1 MIPATK
7 NILPLLAAILL
18 PACATVRT
26 PPPLDTAT
34 EPVPDAVSAAI
45 KMTEDTSDASMA
57 TAPRRPERIS
67 IAAVGDIMM
76 GSCYPE
82 PNLPPDDG
90 RRLFDDCREILSSAD
105 LAFGNLEGPL
115 CDQGS
120 PAKISRS
127 GRAYVFRTPSCYAAL
142 LAEAGFDVM
151 SLANNHAN
159 DFGPPGAASTRAAL
173 DQQGIRYSGKD
184 GSLAVFDLG
193 GTSAAL
199 VALAAGGPPR
209 SVVHPAGALKEID
222 SLAGAYDLL
231 IVSVHGGAEGK
242 TALHI
247 RPGPESY
254 LNEPRGDLISFAR
267 QAIDRG
273 ADLVIG
279 HGPHV
284 PRALEVYRDRL
295 IAYSLG
301 NFCTYGGMN
310 LSGESGLAPLLWAEL
325 APDGR
330 LLDFRIHS
338 FIQHRPGGPA
348 ADPLDRAARLMEQLS
363 REDFP
368 HSHPYRPPWR
378 EVPAGP

>member
-1 MIPATK
+1 MSNP
-7 NILPLLAAILL
+7 ILRLMPLLAALLL

-26 PPPLDTAT
+26 PPPQASAPEAAADSSAAARPEADSLAP
-34 EPVPDAVSAAI
+34 PVPSGPSRV
-45 KMTEDTSDASMA
+45 T
-57 TAPRRPERIS
+57 

-82 PNLPPDDG
+82 PRLPPEDG
-90 RRLFDDCREILSSAD
+90 RRLFQDCQGILSAAD

-115 CDQGS
+115 CDQGQ
-120 PAKISRS
+120 PAKLAKS
-127 GRAYVFRTPSCYAAL
+127 GRAYVFRTPTSFAAN
-142 LAEAGFDVM
+142 LAGAGFDLV

-159 DFGPPGAASTRAAL
+159 DFGPQGSASTREAL
-173 DQQGIRYSGKD
+173 EKEGIAYSGKD

-193 GTSAAL
+193 GLS
-199 VALAAGGPPR
+199 VALIALSSGGPPR
-209 SVVHPAGALKEID
+209 SVVYPEVALREID
-222 SLAGAYDLL
+222 SLARVYDLL
-231 IVSVHGGAEGK
+231 LVSVHGGAEGK
-242 TALHI
+242 AALHLKE
-247 RPGPESY
+247 GPESY
-254 LNEPRGDLISFAR
+254 LGEPRGDLVKFAR
-267 QAIDRG
+267 QAVERG
-273 ADLVIG
+273 ADLIIG

-284 PRALEVYRDRL
+284 PRALEVHQGRL

-338 FIQHRPGGPA
+338 FIQHRPGGPL
-348 ADPLDRAARLMEQLS
+348 ADPQDGAARLMERLS

-368 HSHPYRPPWR
+368 FSHPYRPPWR
-378 EVPAGP
+378 DDSSAR